1 MCVQYLKLK
10 TKNAAG
16 TKYAYVPCGECE
28 DCRRKM
34 QNDWKFRL
42 NAEFLTLKK
51 LGWHIAFMTLTYR
64 EDALPHI
71 PKVLFKDESQYR
83 SIPCFSKA
91 DVTKWISSV
100 RHYCKYH
107 YKFVRENALRYFVA
121 SEYGEHTHRPHY
133 HAILAWPPSV
143 SYETMHAICT
153 EYWNHGFMFPRRPDG
168 DVNMLPFQ
176 IVGDMSKAMN
186 YVSKYVCKDLTFKE
200 QINGIDFDT
209 SKKLY
214 KDIQSFHL
222 QSKGVG
228 FSYVKNLTDS
238 EKMNVFMN
246 GTSFQG
252 DGESY
257 RLPVFIKN
265 KIIFDY
271 DYSVTSSGK
280 RVVKRVANAFFD
292 AHKAEIFKAKGKFYE
307 GLFKNITTTDFFT
320 QRGVEPAQAERFV
333 TVLCDFSKRLYD
345 TFGFD
350 LAHSHVMSEYFM
362 AYFGVDHK
370 YSRNVH
376 SFDEVIDQ
384 WYNRYREVPYEVD
397 ESDRIDYN
405 CWKAVQDYSSFALG
419 CTGFCNLYAMYQK
432 SKDARLSAKIQD
444 YFNNLMKPYVR

>member
-10 TKNAAG
+10 TRNAAG
-16 TKYAYVPCGECE
+16 AKYAYVPCGECVE
-28 DCRRKM
+28 CRRKM

-51 LGWHIAFMTLTYR
+51 LGWHVAFMTLTYR
-64 EDALPHI
+64 DETLPHI
-71 PKVLFKDESQYR
+71 PRVLFKEVTQYR
-83 SIPCFSKA
+83 KIPCFSKA
-91 DVTKWISSV
+91 DVTKWISSI

-153 EYWNHGFMFPRRPDG
+153 SYWTHGFMFPRRPEGDG
-168 DVNMLPFQ
+168 DCLSFE

-186 YVSKYVCKDLTFKE
+186 YVSKYVCKDLSFKE
-200 QINGIDFDT
+200 AVAGIDLDD
-209 SKKLY
+209 SKALY

-228 FSYVKNLTDS
+228 FSYVKNLSDS

-257 RLPVFIKN
+257 KLPVFIKN

-271 DYSVTSSGK
+271 DYSVTASGK
-280 RVVKRVANAFFD
+280 RIVKRVANAFFD
-292 AHKAEIFKAKGKFYE
+292 AHKEEIFKAKGKFYE
-307 GLFKNITTTDFFT
+307 TLFNSITTVDFFT
-320 QRGVEPAQAERFV
+320 QRGVEQDQANRFAS
-333 TVLCDFSKRLYD
+333 VLRDFGERLYR
-345 TFGFD
+345 TFKFD
-350 LAHSHVMSEYFM
+350 VAHSRVMSQYVM
-362 AYFGVDHK
+362 AYFGIEHK
-370 YSRNVH
+370 YCRTVH
-376 SFDEVIDQ
+376 TFSEMIDQ
-384 WYNRYREVPYEVD
+384 WYNRYREVAYEVD
-397 ESDRIDYN
+397 ETDRVDYA
-405 CWKAVQDYSSFALG
+405 CWKAVQDYTSFALG
-419 CTGFCNLYAMYQK
+419 CLGFCNLYAMYQK
-432 SKDARLSAKIQD
+432 SRDEKLHAKIQD
-444 YFNNLMKPYVR
+444 YFNSLMNPYM